1 MKIKTKNPG
10 GYITLIMILIITVAA
25 VLWMLYL
32 WKKQWVGG
40 LNVNQNDIPETQNN
54 SENKN
59 AVEQLDQLRGQL
71 KNITDKKDQEVEKEL
86 K

>member
-1 MKIKTKNPG
+1 MKMGTKNPG
-10 GYITLIMILIITVAA
+10 GYITLIFILILTIAA

-40 LNVNQNDIPETQNN
+40 ISGTNIEVPEVQNN
-54 SENKN
+54 SGDKN
-59 AVEQLDQLRGQL
+59 APQQLDELRSQL
-71 KNITDKKDQEVEKEL
+71 KNITDKKDQEIEKEL